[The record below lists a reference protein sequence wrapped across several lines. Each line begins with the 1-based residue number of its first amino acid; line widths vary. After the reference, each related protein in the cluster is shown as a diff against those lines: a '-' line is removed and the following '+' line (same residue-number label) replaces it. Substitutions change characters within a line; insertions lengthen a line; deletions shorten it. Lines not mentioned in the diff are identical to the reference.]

1 MSTTTNLVPIGDLQ
15 IWYNNQRKSVYLQI
29 AIHEYFNHSRE
40 DRKIDEV
47 NDLADIHRIFL
58 SYMEGS
64 TLPPA
69 KYTEAINNLESIR
82 ELANSAIN
90 TDVTTSSSTA
100 LDGTDI
106 DIDSVAR
113 KAKKSPKKR
122 R

>member
-47 NDLADIHRIFL
+47 NDLADIHKVFL
-58 SYMEGS
+58 SYMDAS
-64 TLPPA
+64 TLPPT
-69 KYTEAINNLESIR
+69 KYTEAINKLESIK
-82 ELANSAIN
+82 ELANSAI
-90 TDVTTSSSTA
+90 TDVITLSSA
-100 LDGTDI
+100 AVDGTDI
-106 DIDSVAR
+106 DIDSVPKR
-113 KAKKSPKKR
+113 KKKSPKKR